1 MGSQL
6 KTNCDVHSSAVI
18 DPTAVIDPSVIIG
31 PGCFIGPNVHIVS
44 ETLFINH
51 VPVPCHT
58 TLRLLNQLYPFCVI
72 GVDTQDKKYDG

>member
-31 PGCFIGPNVHIVS
+31 PGCVIGPNVHIGP
-44 ETLFINH
+44 ETLLMNH
-51 VPVPCHT
+51 VTVQCNT
-58 TLRLLNQLYPFCVI
+58 TVSYTHLTLPTNREV
-72 GVDTQDKKYDG
+72 